1 MNLAGLLAEL
11 EASGVELWE
20 ESGSLRFRAPQ
31 GALTGEQ
38 RALLKAHKDDVLD
51 LLRTGYDRVT
61 VTPRPAER
69 HAPFPLTDVQTAYL
83 LGRRDVF
90 DYGSVACHAYGELR
104 FAALEP
110 ARLEAAWQALVDR
123 HDMLRAVVRDEGAQL
138 VLPSTPP
145 YRIEVTDLRSA
156 TAGETAAAL
165 SAVREDME
173 HQVLPA
179 GTWPLFD
186 LRITLLPDHALL
198 HLSIDFLIADYV
210 SLHLLLDELRTLYA
224 DPDAAL
230 PELPVTFRD
239 YLLAERHLRQG
250 PRRERDRA
258 YWLNRID
265 ELPPAPP
272 LPMREG
278 RTRGGPARFDRHQ
291 LVLDAARWS
300 ALRRRAVERGLTP
313 SGAVLAAYA
322 EVMGRWSGRDRFTL
336 DLTLLNRL
344 PLHPQVGSLVG
355 DFTSVELLAVDRRRG
370 TTFTE
375 RATSVLG
382 QLFEDLDHRLFTGV
396 EVMRELAR
404 RRGQEAAL
412 MPVVFTSAIGLR
424 EQDAPD
430 GTPHTADTGNTGAAG
445 DSAADADGELVHG
458 ISQTPQVWI
467 DCQAM
472 ERRGALCVN
481 WDVRDGVLDETVVA
495 DMFTAFHDL
504 LDRLADGDEPW
515 EATTPVRL
523 PDAQLRRRQRAN
535 ATDAPLPDAL
545 LHEGALAAAL
555 NTPDAPAVIAGT
567 RRLTHGDLASR
578 AAAVSR
584 ALTEAGCAPGD
595 PVAIVAD
602 KGWEQIAAVL
612 GALSAGAV
620 YIPVD
625 THQPAARRERM
636 LRDAGVRHALIRSGT
651 TGLPAGVSAIT
662 VDTLT
667 PEPAPTRLPERLRTP
682 DDLAYVIYT
691 SGSTGSPKGV
701 MITHRGA
708 VNTIDDINRR
718 FSVGAEDR
726 VLALANLGF
735 DLSVYDVFGVLAAGG
750 CLVLP
755 DPARRADPSHWAAL
769 VAEHG
774 VTLWNS
780 VPAQLHMVNEYLG
793 TSPLPLPALRLA
805 LLSGDW
811 IPVRLPDSIRA
822 KVPGLRVVSLGG
834 ATEASIWSILHPV
847 DGQVPEDWPSIPYGT
862 PLANQR
868 FHVLDGDFEPCP
880 ELVAGDLYIA
890 GAGLAAGYLHDE
902 EKTAER
908 FVRHPRTGER
918 LYRTG
923 DLGRYLPSG
932 EIEFLGRN
940 DRQVKIR
947 GHRIEAAE
955 VEAALQSHPA
965 VAAGAVIV
973 DGERPM
979 DRRLVGFAQTARAT
993 PGAAGRTDGTA
1004 LVTAV
1009 AEEGEEVRSGVDAEL
1024 VVGFARHLDEAALL
1038 AMMDVLQNSGL
1049 FPDER
1054 TRHPLPEILAAAKV
1068 APKHHRLVRRWLA
1081 ALVREGHLE
1090 HRPQDGYRA
1099 LRRAAP
1105 DAVEEAWRRVDATLP
1120 SAQDG
1125 SQLLQYFRSATAHLP
1140 QLLRDE
1146 QDPVQLLFPEGS
1158 IDIQEAA
1165 YTQGFLN
1172 SYLNR
1177 IATSVVRR
1185 IADDRVRHGT
1195 VRLLE
1200 VGAGVGGVSVE
1211 AVPRLAGTDCS
1222 YLFTDVSQFF
1232 LNKAAERFADFPWV
1246 HYALFDMNEDFRP
1259 QGIEPNSLDLIL
1271 CGNVMHYSRNATVVL
1286 DRMRQMLAPDGWLVF
1301 IETTR
1306 DNYQILTSM
1315 EFLFDATAGDFEDVR
1330 QGKDQTFVARDQW
1343 LDLISEA
1350 GGETV
1355 LCLPDV
1361 DDPLSA
1367 IGMHVFAVRFK
1378 ADRAHVTPAALVAHL
1393 GERLPEEMVPA
1404 QIQVVDELPLT
1415 DNGKV
1420 DRRTLRS
1427 WLTPRR
1433 TVEQARGADP
1443 APMTDLERRIT
1454 ALWCRV
1460 LDTPAV
1466 GRDDTFYEA
1475 GGDSLLAA
1483 QLVGALREELP
1494 EAEHTLFDELLRELL
1509 DGASVHHLAG
1519 VLTATPQSPAGPQPT
1534 ASEAAQPTAPA
1545 VPLATAPMAPVPS
1558 AATGAA
1564 DDRLWAVYREGFP
1577 AGSSHQELCARLE
1590 EHGPLLDASAAHP
1603 LDAHRDTAPNALIER
1618 VAHERARLLRATG
1631 YSRFRLV
1638 GAHSGALLA
1647 AETAR
1652 QLTESGADV
1661 DLTVI
1666 SSYPL
1671 PAVVED
1677 AVFAE
1682 YLFALGS
1689 GADPRGLGWP
1699 DQRATGAAL
1708 AAVLGRTPGRVPDG
1722 AFGAL
1727 DGDLADTG
1735 AAFARL
1741 AATPAGERRARL
1753 AAALNCTPDELQE
1766 RYAAQRLLAAAAAT
1780 HRPDPY
1786 TGDVTLLLHR
1796 DDTPLWPTLAADA
1809 LHHWDELCLGRV
1821 RTRPV
1826 PGDHFTCLSAG
1837 HTAELAAALTAPAIH
1852 QEDTR

>member
-11 EASGVELWE
+11 EASGVELWQE
-20 ESGSLRFRAPQ
+20 AGTLRFRAPR
-31 GALTGEQ
+31 GALTAER
-38 RALLKAHKDDVLD
+38 RALLKAHKDEVLD
-51 LLRTGYDRVT
+51 LLRAGDERVT
-61 VTPRPAER
+61 VTARPAER

-104 FAALEP
+104 FAALDP
-110 ARLEAAWQALVDR
+110 DRLEAAWQALIDR
-123 HDMLRAVVRDEGAQL
+123 HDMLRAIVEDEGAQR
-138 VLPSTPP
+138 VLASTPP
-145 YRIEVTDLRSA
+145 YRIAVTDLRP
-156 TAGETAAAL
+156 AGADETEAAL
-165 SAVREDME
+165 AAMRAEMS

-186 LRITLLPDHALL
+186 LRISLLPGHALL
-198 HLSIDFLIADYV
+198 HLSIDFLIADYI
-210 SLHLLLDELRTLYA
+210 SLHLLLDELRTLYT

-239 YLLAERHLRQG
+239 YLLAERRLRQS

-265 ELPPAPP
+265 DLPPAPP
-272 LPMREG
+272 LPLREG
-278 RTRGGPARFDRHQ
+278 PKRSGPARFERHQ
-291 LVLDAARWS
+291 LSLPPGRWR

-322 EVMGRWSGRDRFTL
+322 EVMGRWSGRERFTL

-375 RATSVLG
+375 RATAVLE

-396 EVMRELAR
+396 EVLRELAR
-404 RRGQEAAL
+404 RRGQQAAL

-424 EQDAPD
+424 DQETPD
-430 GTPHTADTGNTGAAG
+430 GPPHTAHASNTAAAG
-445 DSAADADGELVHG
+445 DSPPDGALVYG

-472 ERRGALCVN
+472 ERDGSLDIN
-481 WDVRDGVLDETVVA
+481 WDVRAGVLDETVTA
-495 DMFTAFHDL
+495 DMFAAFQDL
-504 LDRLADGDEPW
+504 LDRLADSDEAW
-515 EATTPVRL
+515 ESPAPLRL
-523 PDAQLRRRQRAN
+523 PAAQRERRQRAN
-535 ATDAPLPDAL
+535 STDAPLPDAL

-555 NTPDAPAVIAGT
+555 RTPDAPAVISGSH
-567 RRLTHGDLASR
+567 RLSHADLAAR
-578 AAAVSR
+578 AAAVTR
-584 ALTEAGCAPGD
+584 ALTDAGCAPGE
-595 PVAIVAD
+595 PVAVVAD

-612 GALSAGAV
+612 GTLAAGAV
-620 YIPVD
+620 YVPVD
-625 THQPAARRERM
+625 THQPAARRESM
-636 LRDAGVRHALIRSGT
+636 LRDAGVRHALVRSGT
-651 TGLPAGVSAIT
+651 GRLPTGVTAIA
-662 VDTLT
+662 VDTLP
-667 PEPAPTRLPERLRTP
+667 PEPAPARLPERLRTP

-708 VNTIDDINRR
+708 VNTIEDINRR
-718 FSVGAEDR
+718 FAVGPGDR

-769 VAEHG
+769 LAEHD

-780 VPAQLHMVNEYLG
+780 VPAQLHMVDEYLG
-793 TSPLPLPALRLA
+793 TSPVPLPRLRLA

-834 ATEASIWSILHPV
+834 ATEASIWSIHHPV
-847 DGQVPEDWPSIPYGT
+847 DGAVPEDQPSIPYGR

-868 FHVLDGDFEPCP
+868 FHVLDADFEPCP
-880 ELVAGDLYIA
+880 DLVAGDLYIA

-923 DLGRYLPSG
+923 DLGRYLHSG

-955 VEAALQSHPA
+955 VEAALQAHPA

-973 DGERPM
+973 DGERPLE
-979 DRRLVGFAQTARAT
+979 RRLVGFAQTARLA
-993 PGAAGRTDGTA
+993 PGTVERTDGA
-1004 LVTAV
+1004 LVAAV
-1009 AEEGEEVRSGVDAEL
+1009 AAEGEEIRSGVDAEQ
-1024 VVGFARHLDEAALL
+1024 VVAFARRLDEAALL
-1038 AMMDVLQNSGL
+1038 AMMDVLQKSGL
-1049 FPDER
+1049 FPDEE
-1054 TRHPLPEILAAAKV
+1054 TRHPPADILAAAKA

-1090 HRPQDGYRA
+1090 HQPQHGYRA

-1105 DAVEEAWRRVDATLP
+1105 GAVAEAWRQVDTALP

-1125 SQLLQYFRSATAHLP
+1125 SQLLHYFRTATAHLP

-1146 QDPVQLLFPEGS
+1146 QDPVQLLFPEGR

-1185 IADDRVRHGT
+1185 VADDHARHGT

-1246 HYALFDMNEDFRP
+1246 RYALFDMNEDFRP

-1271 CGNVMHYSRNATVVL
+1271 CGNVMHYSRDATTVL

-1330 QGKDQTFVARDQW
+1330 HGKDQTFVTRDQW
-1343 LDLISEA
+1343 LALIAEA
-1350 GGETV
+1350 GGEPV
-1355 LCLPDV
+1355 LCLPGP

-1378 ADRAHVTPAALVAHL
+1378 ADRARVTPTQLSAHL
-1393 GERLPEEMVPA
+1393 GERLPEEMIPA
-1404 QIQVVDELPLT
+1404 QIQIVDELPLT

-1420 DRRTLRS
+1420 DRRTLRT

-1433 TVEQARGADP
+1433 TAERIRGADP
-1443 APMTDLERRIT
+1443 QPMTDLEQRIT

-1460 LDTPAV
+1460 LDTPAPD
-1466 GRDDTFYEA
+1466 RDDTFYEA

-1509 DGASVHHLAG
+1509 DGASVHRLAQI
-1519 VLTATPQSPAGPQPT
+1519 LTTAPTPRAAPQAAGP
-1534 ASEAAQPTAPA
+1534 A
-1545 VPLATAPMAPVPS
+1545 APVTL
-1558 AATGAA
+1558 AASG
-1564 DDRLWAVYREGFP
+1564 DPGDRLWAVFREGFP
-1577 AGSSHQELCARLE
+1577 AGPALQDLCDLLE
-1590 EHGPLLDASAAHP
+1590 ETGPLLDVSAAHP
-1603 LDAHRDTAPNALIER
+1603 LGAHLDAAPGTVIER
-1618 VAHERARLLRATG
+1618 VAHERARLMRATG
-1631 YSRFRLV
+1631 HTRFRLV

-1652 QLTESGADV
+1652 QLTEGGADV
-1661 DLTVI
+1661 ELTVV

-1671 PAVVED
+1671 PAAVED
-1677 AVFAE
+1677 PVLAE

-1689 GADPRGLGWP
+1689 GVDPGALGWP
-1699 DQRATGAAL
+1699 GQRATGAAL
-1708 AAVLGRTPGRVPDG
+1708 AAVLARTPGTVAAG
-1722 AFGAL
+1722 ALAAL
-1727 DGDLADTG
+1727 DGALADTA
-1735 AAFARL
+1735 AAFAR
-1741 AATPAGERRARL
+1741 AATTPADERWARL
-1753 AAALNCTPDELQE
+1753 ARALGSSTEAVRD
-1766 RYAAQRLLAAAAAT
+1766 RYAAHRLLARAAAG

-1786 TGDVTLLLHR
+1786 TGDITLLLHR
-1796 DDTPLWPTLAADA
+1796 DDTPLWPALAADA
-1809 LHHWDELCLGRV
+1809 TRYWTELCLGRL
-1821 RTRPV
+1821 RTRHI

-1837 HTAELAAALTAPAIH
+1837 HTAELAAALTAPATH
-1852 QEDTR
+1852 QEGTR

>member
-20 ESGSLRFRAPQ
+20 ESGKLRFRAPH

-38 RALLKAHKDDVLD
+38 RALLKAHRNDVLD
-51 LLRTGYDRVT
+51 LLRAGHDRVT

-104 FAALEP
+104 FATLDP
-110 ARLEAAWQALVDR
+110 DRLEAAWQTLIDR
-123 HDMLRAVVRDEGAQL
+123 HDMLRAVVEDEGAQR
-138 VLPSTPP
+138 VLESTAP
-145 YRIEVTDLRSA
+145 YRIAVTDLRSA
-156 TAGETAAAL
+156 TGTETAAAL
-165 SAVREDME
+165 AAVREEME
-173 HQVLPA
+173 HQVLPT

-186 LRITLLPDHALL
+186 LRITLLADHALL
-198 HLSIDFLIADYV
+198 HLSIDFLIADYI
-210 SLHLLLDELRTLYA
+210 SLHLLLDELRTLYT
-224 DPDAAL
+224 DPDASL

-239 YLLAERHLRQG
+239 YLLAERRLRQG
-250 PRRERDRA
+250 PHRERDRA
-258 YWLNRID
+258 YWLDRID
-265 ELPPAPP
+265 DLPPAPP
-272 LPMREG
+272 LPLREG
-278 RTRGGPARFDRHQ
+278 RRRGGPARFDRHQ
-291 LVLDAARWS
+291 LVLAPERWR

-322 EVMGRWSGRDRFTL
+322 EVMGRWSGRERFTL

-344 PLHPQVGSLVG
+344 PLHPQVASLVG

-370 TTFTE
+370 ATFTQ
-375 RATSVLG
+375 RATAVLG

-396 EVMRELAR
+396 EVLRELAR

-430 GTPHTADTGNTGAAG
+430 GTAHAGSAEDPGNAVP
-445 DSAADADGELVHG
+445 DGELVHG

-472 ERRGALCVN
+472 ERRGSLCVN
-481 WDVRDGVLDETVVA
+481 WDVRDGVLDETVVT
-495 DMFTAFHDL
+495 DMFTAFRDL
-504 LDRLADGDEPW
+504 LARLADGDDPW
-515 EATTPVRL
+515 ESSSPVRL
-523 PDAQLRRRQRAN
+523 PAAQLERRNRAN
-535 ATDAPLPDAL
+535 ATDAPLSDAL
-545 LHEGALAAAL
+545 LHEGALTAAL
-555 NTPDAPAVIAGT
+555 RTPDAPAVITGD
-567 RRLTHGDLASR
+567 RRLTHGDLAAR
-578 AAAVSR
+578 AAAVTR
-584 ALTEAGCAPGD
+584 ALRAAGCAPGD

-620 YIPVD
+620 YVPVD

-651 TGLPAGVSAIT
+651 PGLPPDVTAIT

-667 PEPAPTRLPERLRTP
+667 PEPVPVRLPARLRTP

-691 SGSTGSPKGV
+691 SGSTGSPKGA

-718 FSVGAEDR
+718 FSVGSDDR

-755 DPARRADPSHWAAL
+755 DPARRADPSHWVAQM
-769 VAEHG
+769 AEHD

-793 TSPLPLPALRLA
+793 TNPVPLPRLRLA

-834 ATEASIWSILHPV
+834 ATEASIWSILHPL
-847 DGQVPEDWPSIPYGT
+847 DGEVPEDWPSIPYGT

-868 FHVLDGDFEPCP
+868 FHVLDADFEPCP

-908 FVRHPRTGER
+908 FVRHPLTGER

-965 VAAGAVIV
+965 VAASAVIV
-973 DGERPM
+973 DGERPLE
-979 DRRLVGFAQTARAT
+979 RRLVGFAQTARAARG
-993 PGAAGRTDGTA
+993 PAERTDGSA
-1004 LVTAV
+1004 LLSAV
-1009 AEEGEEVRSGVDAEL
+1009 AEEGEEVRSGVDAER

-1038 AMMDVLQNSGL
+1038 AMMDVLQGSGL

-1081 ALVREGHLE
+1081 ALVREGYLE

-1099 LRRAAP
+1099 VRRAAP
-1105 DAVEEAWRRVDATLP
+1105 GAVGEAWRRVDATLP

-1125 SQLLQYFRSATAHLP
+1125 SQLLQYFRTATAHLP

-1185 IADDRVRHGT
+1185 IADDRARHGT

-1246 HYALFDMNEDFRP
+1246 RYALFDMNEDFRP

-1271 CGNVMHYSRNATVVL
+1271 CGNVMHYSRNATKVL
-1286 DRMRQMLAPDGWLVF
+1286 DRMRQMLAPGGWLVF

-1330 QGKDQTFVARDQW
+1330 HGKDQTFVARDQW
-1343 LDLISEA
+1343 LDLISRA

-1355 LCLPDV
+1355 LCLPGA
-1361 DDPLSA
+1361 DDPLAA

-1378 ADRAHVTPAALVAHL
+1378 ADRARVTPAELVAHL
-1393 GERLPEEMVPA
+1393 TERLPEEMVPA

-1433 TVEQARGADP
+1433 TTEQTRSADP
-1443 APMTDLERRIT
+1443 SPMTDLERRIT

-1509 DGASVHHLAG
+1509 DGASIHRLAE
-1519 VLTATPQSPAGPQPT
+1519 VLTTAPAPR
-1534 ASEAAQPTAPA
+1534 AAPQPTAPA
-1545 VPLATAPMAPVPS
+1545 APVPIAS
-1558 AATGAA
+1558 TGSP
-1564 DDRLWAVYREGFP
+1564 DDRLWAVFREGFP
-1577 AGSSHQELCARLE
+1577 ASGSHRDLCTRLE
-1590 EHGPLLDASAAHP
+1590 ETGPLLDVSAAHP
-1603 LDAHRDTAPNALIER
+1603 LSAHLGTAPHAVIER

-1631 YSRFRLV
+1631 HTRFRLV

-1652 QLTESGADV
+1652 QLTEGGADV
-1661 DLTVI
+1661 GLTVI
-1666 SSYPL
+1666 SSFPL

-1677 AVFAE
+1677 PVFAE

-1689 GADPRGLGWP
+1689 GADPRDLGWP
-1699 DQRATGAAL
+1699 DQRAAGAAL
-1708 AAVLGRTPGRVPDG
+1708 AAVLARTPGKVPAG
-1722 AFGAL
+1722 ALAAL
-1727 DGDLADTG
+1727 DGDLAGTA

-1741 AATPAGERRARL
+1741 AATAADERQARL
-1753 AAALNCTPDELQE
+1753 AAALGSTAEAVRE
-1766 RYAAQRLLAAAAAT
+1766 RYAAHRLLAEAAAT

-1809 LHHWDELCLGRV
+1809 TRFWDELSLGRL
-1821 RTRPV
+1821 RTRTV
-1826 PGDHFTCLSAG
+1826 PGDHFTCLSAD
-1837 HTAELAAALTAPAIH
+1837 HAAELAGALTSPATH

>member
-11 EASGVELWE
+11 QAGGVELWE
-20 ESGSLRFRAPQ
+20 ESGALRFRAPR
-31 GALTGEQ
+31 GALTAER
-38 RALLKAHKDDVLD
+38 RALLKAHKDEVLD
-51 LLRTGYDRVT
+51 LLRAGDERLT
-61 VTPRPAER
+61 VTARPAER

-104 FAALEP
+104 FADLDP
-110 ARLEAAWQALVDR
+110 DRLEAAWQALIDR
-123 HDMLRAVVRDEGAQL
+123 HDMLRAIVEDEGAQR
-138 VLPSTPP
+138 VLPGTPP
-145 YRIEVTDLRSA
+145 YRVAVSDLRRADEDA
-156 TAGETAAAL
+156 TRAAL
-165 SAVREDME
+165 AAVREEME
-173 HQVLPA
+173 HQVLPP

-186 LRITLLPDHALL
+186 LRISLLSDHALL

-239 YLLAERHLRQG
+239 YLLGERRLRQG

-258 YWLNRID
+258 YWLDRVD
-265 ELPPAPP
+265 DLPPAPP
-272 LPMREG
+272 LPLREG
-278 RTRGGPARFDRHQ
+278 HARGGPARFARHRTA
-291 LVLDAARWS
+291 LPPERWR
-300 ALRRRAVERGLTP
+300 ALRRRAVARGLTP

-322 EVMGRWSGRDRFTL
+322 EVMGRWSGRERFTL

-344 PLHPQVGSLVG
+344 PLHPRVGALVG

-375 RATSVLG
+375 RATAVLE

-396 EVMRELAR
+396 EVLRELAR
-404 RRGQEAAL
+404 RRGQQAAL

-424 EQDAPD
+424 DQESPD
-430 GTPHTADTGNTGAAG
+430 GPPPAADTGGRVP
-445 DSAADADGELVHG
+445 DGELVHG

-472 ERRGALCVN
+472 EAGGSLQIN
-481 WDVRDGVLDETVVA
+481 WDVREGVLEDTVVA
-495 DMFTAFHDL
+495 DMFTAFRDL

-515 EATTPVRL
+515 ESSAPLRL
-523 PDAQLRRRQRAN
+523 PAAQLERRERAN
-535 ATDAPLPDAL
+535 ATDAPLPEAL

-555 NTPDAPAVIAGT
+555 RTPGAPAVISGSH
-567 RRLTHGDLASR
+567 RLTHGELAAR
-578 AAAVSR
+578 AAAVTR

-595 PVAIVAD
+595 PVAVVAD
-602 KGWEQIAAVL
+602 KGWEQLAAVL
-612 GALSAGAV
+612 GALAAGAV
-620 YIPVD
+620 YVPVD
-625 THQPAARRERM
+625 THQPAARRESM
-636 LRDAGVRHALIRSGT
+636 LRDARVRLALVRSGT
-651 TGLPAGVSAIT
+651 RDLPDGVTAIA
-662 VDTLT
+662 VDTLP
-667 PEPAPTRLPERLRTP
+667 PEPAPTRLPARLRAP

-691 SGSTGSPKGV
+691 SGSTGTPKGV
-701 MITHRGA
+701 MITHRSA
-708 VNTIDDINRR
+708 VNTIEDINRR
-718 FSVGAEDR
+718 FAVGPEDR
-726 VLALANLGF
+726 VLALAGLGF

-755 DPARRADPSHWAAL
+755 DPARRADPSHWTAL
-769 VAEHG
+769 LAEHD

-780 VPAQLHMVNEYLG
+780 VPAQLHMVDEYLA
-793 TSPLPLPALRLA
+793 TSPVALPRLRLA

-834 ATEASIWSILHPV
+834 ATEASIWSIHHPV
-847 DGQVPEDWPSIPYGT
+847 DGPVPPGRPSIPYGR

-868 FHVLDGDFEPCP
+868 FHVLDAGFEPCP
-880 ELVAGDLYIA
+880 DLVAGDLYIA

-932 EIEFLGRN
+932 EIEFLGRD

-955 VEAALQSHPA
+955 VEAALQTHPA
-965 VAAGAVIV
+965 VSAAAVVV
-973 DGERPM
+973 DGEPPLE
-979 DRRLVGFAQTARAT
+979 RRLVGFAQTARTASG
-993 PGAAGRTDGTA
+993 PAAQADGALAA
-1004 LVTAV
+1004 AV
-1009 AEEGEEVRSGVDAEL
+1009 AEEGEEIRSGVDADA
-1024 VVGFARHLDEAALL
+1024 VVAFARHLDEAALL
-1038 AMMDVLQNSGL
+1038 AMMDVLQSSGL
-1049 FPDER
+1049 FPDET

-1105 DAVEEAWRRVDATLP
+1105 GAVAEAWRRVDAALP

-1125 SQLLQYFRSATAHLP
+1125 SQLLHYFRTATAHLP

-1185 IADDRVRHGT
+1185 VADDHARYGT

-1246 HYALFDMNEDFRP
+1246 RYALFDMNEDFRP
-1259 QGIEPNSLDLIL
+1259 QGVEPNSLDLIL
-1271 CGNVMHYSRNATVVL
+1271 CGNVMHYSRNAGTVL
-1286 DRMRQMLAPDGWLVF
+1286 DRMRQMLAPGGWLVF

-1330 QGKDQTFVARDQW
+1330 HGKDQTFVSRDQW
-1343 LDLISEA
+1343 LGLIAAA

-1355 LCLPDV
+1355 LCLPGT

-1378 ADRAHVTPAALVAHL
+1378 ADRARVTPAQLSAHL
-1393 GERLPEEMVPA
+1393 AERLPEEMVPA
-1404 QIQVVDELPLT
+1404 QLQIVDELPLT

-1420 DRRTLRS
+1420 DRRTLRT

-1433 TVEQARGADP
+1433 GGERTVGADP
-1443 APMTDLERRIT
+1443 QPMTDLEQRIT

-1483 QLVGALREELP
+1483 QLVGVLREELP
-1494 EAEHTLFDELLRELL
+1494 EAEHALFDELLRELL
-1509 DGASVHHLAG
+1509 DGASVHGLART
-1519 VLTATPQSPAGPQPT
+1519 LTAFP
-1534 ASEAAQPTAPA
+1534 APA
-1545 VPLATAPMAPVPS
+1545 AAPATAPQETAPGTPVPVV
-1558 AATGAA
+1558 AAGGPG
-1564 DDRLWAVYREGFP
+1564 DRLWAVFREGFP
-1577 AGSSHQELCARLE
+1577 AGPAHQDLCDRLE
-1590 EHGPLLDASAAHP
+1590 ETGPLLDASAAHP
-1603 LDAHRDTAPNALIER
+1603 VGARPDAAAHTVIER

-1631 YSRFRLV
+1631 HTRFRLV
-1638 GAHSGALLA
+1638 GAHGGALLA

-1652 QLTESGADV
+1652 QLTEGGADV
-1661 DLTVI
+1661 ELTVI

-1677 AVFAE
+1677 PVFAE
-1682 YLFALGS
+1682 YLFVLGS
-1689 GADPRGLGWP
+1689 GADPGALGWP

-1708 AAVLGRTPGRVPDG
+1708 AAVLARTPGKVPAG
-1722 AFGAL
+1722 AFAEL
-1727 DGDLADTG
+1727 DGGLAGT
-1735 AAFARL
+1735 AAAYARL
-1741 AATPAGERRARL
+1741 AAVPADERWARL
-1753 AAALNCTPDELQE
+1753 AAALGGSTEAVRD
-1766 RYAAQRLLAAAAAT
+1766 RYAAHRLLARAAAA

-1786 TGDVTLLLHR
+1786 TGDITLLLHR
-1796 DDTPLWPTLAADA
+1796 DDTPLWPSLAADA
-1809 LHHWDELCLGRV
+1809 TRYWQQLCLGRL
-1821 RTRPV
+1821 RTRTV
-1826 PGDHFTCLSAG
+1826 PGDHFTCLSAE
-1837 HTAELAAALTAPAIH
+1837 HTAALAAALTTATPH
-1852 QEDTR
+1852 QEGLR

>member
-11 EASGVELWE
+11 EASGIELWE
-20 ESGSLRFRAPQ
+20 EAGTLRFRAPR
-31 GALTGEQ
+31 GALTAQ
-38 RALLKAHKDDVLD
+38 RRALLKDHKDEVLD
-51 LLRTGYDRVT
+51 LLRAGDERVT
-61 VTPRPAER
+61 VTARPAER
-69 HAPFPLTDVQTAYL
+69 HTPFPLTDVQTAYL

-104 FAALEP
+104 FAALDP
-110 ARLEAAWQALVDR
+110 DRLQAAWQALIDR
-123 HDMLRAVVRDEGAQL
+123 HDMLRAIVEDEGAQR
-138 VLPSTPP
+138 VLDSTPP
-145 YRIEVTDLRSA
+145 YRIAVTDLR
-156 TAGETAAAL
+156 TADETGTRTAL
-165 SAVREDME
+165 AEVREEME

-186 LRITLLPDHALL
+186 LRISLLPDHALL
-198 HLSIDFLIADYV
+198 HLSIDFLIADYI
-210 SLHLLLDELRTLYA
+210 SLHLLLDELRTLYT
-224 DPDAAL
+224 DPDAVL
-230 PELPVTFRD
+230 PELPITFRD
-239 YLLAERHLRQG
+239 YLLAERRLRQG

-258 YWLNRID
+258 YWLDRVD
-265 ELPPAPP
+265 DLPPAPALP
-272 LPMREG
+272 LREG
-278 RTRGGPARFDRHQ
+278 RKRGGPARFARHR
-291 LVLDAARWS
+291 LTLEPERWQE
-300 ALRRRAVERGLTP
+300 LRRRAVSRGLTP

-375 RATSVLG
+375 RATAVLE

-396 EVMRELAR
+396 EVLRELAR

-424 EQDAPD
+424 DQEAPRD
-430 GTPHTADTGNTGAAG
+430 QKAPGGPSRTAGTGGAVP
-445 DSAADADGELVHG
+445 DGELVHG

-472 ERRGALCVN
+472 ERGGALDIN
-481 WDVRDGVLDETVVA
+481 WDVREGVLDETVVA
-495 DMFTAFHDL
+495 DMFAAFQDL
-504 LDRLADGDEPW
+504 LDRLAADEETWTSP
-515 EATTPVRL
+515 APLRL
-523 PDAQLRRRQRAN
+523 PAAQQERREKAN
-535 ATDAPLPDAL
+535 ATDAPLPEAL
-545 LHEGALAAAL
+545 LHEGPLAAAL
-555 NTPDAPAVIAGT
+555 RTPDAPAVISGSH
-567 RRLTHGDLASR
+567 RLTHGELAAR
-578 AAAVSR
+578 AAAVTR

-595 PVAIVAD
+595 PVAVVAD
-602 KGWEQIAAVL
+602 KGWEQAAAVL
-612 GALSAGAV
+612 GALAAGAV
-620 YIPVD
+620 YVPVD
-625 THQPAARRERM
+625 THQPAARRASM
-636 LRDAGVRHALIRSGT
+636 LRDAQVRHALVRSGT
-651 TGLPAGVSAIT
+651 EPLPEGITAIA
-662 VDTLT
+662 VDTL
-667 PEPAPTRLPERLRTP
+667 PAEPAPTRLPARLRTP

-708 VNTIDDINRR
+708 VNTIEDINHR
-718 FSVGAEDR
+718 FAVGPEDR

-755 DPARRADPSHWAAL
+755 DPGRRADPSHWTAL
-769 VAEHG
+769 LAEHD

-780 VPAQLHMVNEYLG
+780 VPAQLHMVNEYLA
-793 TSPLPLPALRLA
+793 TSPVPLPRLRLA

-822 KVPGLRVVSLGG
+822 KVPGLRVISLGG
-834 ATEASIWSILHPV
+834 ATEASIWSIHHPV
-847 DGQVPEDWPSIPYGT
+847 DGPVPEDQPSVPYGR

-868 FHVLDGDFEPCP
+868 FHVLDAGFEPCP
-880 ELVAGDLYIA
+880 DLVAGDLYIA

-902 EKTAER
+902 EKTADR

-923 DLGRYLPSG
+923 DLGRWLPSG

-955 VEAALQSHPA
+955 VEAALQTHPA

-973 DGERPM
+973 DGEPPLE
-979 DRRLVGFAQTARAT
+979 RRLVGFAQTART
-993 PGAAGRTDGTA
+993 GPGPAGPADGA
-1004 LVTAV
+1004 LVAAV
-1009 AEEGEEVRSGVDAEL
+1009 AEEGEEIRSGVDAEG
-1024 VVGFARHLDEAALL
+1024 VVLFARHLDEAALL

-1049 FPDER
+1049 FPDEH

-1105 DAVEEAWRRVDATLP
+1105 GAVAEAWRRVDAALP

-1125 SQLLQYFRSATAHLP
+1125 SQLLHYFRTATAHLP

-1185 IADDRVRHGT
+1185 IADDHARHGT
-1195 VRLLE
+1195 VRVLE

-1232 LNKAAERFADFPWV
+1232 LNKAAERFTDFPWV
-1246 HYALFDMNEDFRP
+1246 RYALFDMNEDFRP
-1259 QGIEPNSLDLIL
+1259 QGVEPNSLDLIL
-1271 CGNVMHYSRNATVVL
+1271 CGNVMHYSRNATTVL

-1330 QGKDQTFVARDQW
+1330 HGKDQTFVTRDQW
-1343 LDLISEA
+1343 LDLIAGA

-1355 LCLPDV
+1355 LCLPGT
-1361 DDPLSA
+1361 DDPLAA

-1378 ADRAHVTPAALVAHL
+1378 ADRARTTPAQLSAHL
-1393 GERLPEEMVPA
+1393 AERLPEEMVPA
-1404 QIQVVDELPLT
+1404 QIQIVDELPLT

-1420 DRRTLRS
+1420 DRRTLRT

-1433 TVEQARGADP
+1433 TAEQARSADP
-1443 APMTDLERRIT
+1443 QPMTDLEQRVT

-1483 QLVGALREELP
+1483 QLVGALREEIP
-1494 EAEHTLFDELLRELL
+1494 EAEHALFDELLRELL
-1509 DGASVHHLAG
+1509 DGASVHRLAQT
-1519 VLTATPQSPAGPQPT
+1519 LTTTTTDPEPAATPQ
-1534 ASEAAQPTAPA
+1534 AAAPA
-1545 VPLATAPMAPVPS
+1545 APAAVP
-1558 AATGAA
+1558 AAG
-1564 DDRLWAVYREGFP
+1564 DSGDRLWAVFREGFP
-1577 AGSSHQELCARLE
+1577 AGPVHQDLCDLLE
-1590 EHGPLLDASAAHP
+1590 ETGPLLDASAAHP
-1603 LDAHRDTAPNALIER
+1603 LGAHLDAAPDTVIER

-1631 YSRFRLV
+1631 HTRFRLV

-1652 QLTESGADV
+1652 QLTEGGADV
-1661 DLTVI
+1661 ELTVI

-1671 PAVVED
+1671 PATVED
-1677 AVFAE
+1677 PVLAAW
-1682 YLFALGS
+1682 LFALGS
-1689 GADPRGLGWP
+1689 GADPGALGWP
-1699 DQRATGAAL
+1699 DERATGAAL
-1708 AAVLGRTPGRVPDG
+1708 AAVLAETPGRVP
-1722 AFGAL
+1722 AGAL
-1727 DGDLADTG
+1727 AALNGDLAAT
-1735 AAFARL
+1735 ATAFARL
-1741 AATPAGERRARL
+1741 AAVPAEERWARL
-1753 AAALNCTPDELQE
+1753 AEALGSSTEAVRD
-1766 RYAAQRLLAAAAAT
+1766 RYAAHRLLARAAAG

-1786 TGDVTLLLHR
+1786 TGDITLLLHR
-1796 DDTPLWPTLAADA
+1796 DDTPLWPSLAADA
-1809 LHHWDELCLGRV
+1809 TRYWDELCLGRL

-1826 PGDHFTCLSAG
+1826 PGDHFSCLSAR
-1837 HTAELAAALTAPAIH
+1837 HTAELAAALTAPATR
-1852 QEDTR
+1852 QEGTR